1 MKKIWRLIMRHLIA
15 ITFLTSAVLSGCAGI
30 NETNKKFA
38 DVDAKINALEEKNTA
53 DVGALDSKIG
63 TLEAKHNADLSALE
77 AKHNADIS
85 KLDKN
90 IQEALDRANGAHK
103 LAEGKFVY
111 STVLNGESINY
122 STGQAALS
130 KEAQVYLADL
140 AQKLIADN
148 QNVYLE
154 IQGHTDA
161 TGPDALNVSLGLR
174 RAEVVRLFLN
184 QQGIALNRMSTISYG
199 KILPVESNK
208 TANGRA
214 SNRRVVIVVLK

>member
-1 MKKIWRLIMRHLIA
+1 MRHLIA
-15 ITFLTSAVLSGCAGI
+15 ITLLTTTVLAGCAGI
-30 NETNKKFA
+30 DQTNKRFA
-38 DVDAKINALEEKNTA
+38 EVDTRINALEEKHTA
-53 DVGALDSKIG
+53 DVSAIDSKVGAL
-63 TLEAKHNADLSALE
+63 EARHDADISALE
-77 AKHNADIS
+77 AKHAEDIS

-90 IQEALDRANGAHK
+90 VQEALERANSAHL

-111 STVLNGESINY
+111 STVLNGESINF
-122 STGQAALS
+122 SAGQAKLS
-130 KEAQVYLADL
+130 KEAEAYLADL
-140 AQKLIADN
+140 AAKLIADN

-161 TGPDALNVSLGLR
+161 TGPDALNVSLGLK
-174 RAEVVRLFLN
+174 RAEVVRHFLS

>member
-1 MKKIWRLIMRHLIA
+1 MRHLIA
-15 ITFLTSAVLSGCAGI
+15 ITFLTCSVLTGCAGI
-30 NETNKKFA
+30 NETNKRFA
-38 DVDAKINALEEKNTA
+38 DVDTKINALEEKHAA
-53 DVGALDSKIG
+53 DQNALDSKVG
-63 TLEAKHNADLSALE
+63 ALE

-85 KLDKN
+85 ALEAKHAEDISKLDKN
-90 IQEALDRANGAHK
+90 VQEALDRANAAHK

-111 STVLNGESINY
+111 STVLNGESINF
-122 STGQAALS
+122 SSGQAVLS
-130 KEAQVYLADL
+130 KEAQAYLADL

-174 RAEVVRLFLN
+174 RAEAVRLFLS

>member
-1 MKKIWRLIMRHLIA
+1 MRHLIA
-15 ITFLTSAVLSGCAGI
+15 ITCLTSTVLAGCAGI
-30 NETNKKFA
+30 DHTNKRF
-38 DVDAKINALEEKNTA
+38 DEVNSKINALEEKHTA
-53 DVGALDSKIG
+53 DVSAIESKIG
-63 TLEAKHNADLSALE
+63 EVESKHDADISALE
-77 AKHNADIS
+77 AKHAEDMS

-90 IQEALDRANGAHK
+90 VQEAMERANAAHL

-111 STVLNGESINY
+111 STVLNGESITFT
-122 STGQAALS
+122 SGQARLT
-130 KEAQVYLADL
+130 KEAEAYLADL
-140 AQKLIADN
+140 ALKLIADN

-161 TGPDALNVSLGLR
+161 TGPDSVNVSLGLK
-174 RAEVVRLFLN
+174 RAEVVRHFLS

-208 TANGRA
+208 TSSGRA

>member
-1 MKKIWRLIMRHLIA
+1 MRHLIA
-15 ITFLTSAVLSGCAGI
+15 ITFLASSILSGCAGI

-38 DVDAKINALEEKNTA
+38 DVDAKINALEEKNAA
-53 DVGALDSKIG
+53 DQSSLDSKIG
-63 TLEAKHNADLSALE
+63 MLEAKHNADLSSLE
-77 AKHNADIS
+77 AKHDADIS

-90 IQEALDRANGAHK
+90 VQEALARANAAHQ

-122 STGQAALS
+122 STGQATLS
-130 KEAQVYLADL
+130 KEAQAYLADL

-174 RAEVVRLFLN
+174 RAEVVKLFLN